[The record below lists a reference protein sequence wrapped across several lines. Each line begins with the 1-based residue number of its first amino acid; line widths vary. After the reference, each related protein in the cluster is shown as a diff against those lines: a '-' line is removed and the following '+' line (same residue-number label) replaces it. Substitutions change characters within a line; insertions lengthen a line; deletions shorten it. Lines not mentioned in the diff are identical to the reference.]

1 MEAKFT
7 EQESLA
13 VISQMIEQAR
23 NNLQKGSGNGMI
35 FAGWMVAIIAILN
48 ALLMLLFHK
57 KGINTDYS
65 MLVWISII
73 PGTYINYLIQKKD
86 NRKSM
91 VKTHIDSIVSA
102 IWSGFAYSVIILLAV
117 FFGIGLGKK
126 FYHVFSLITPV
137 MLIMLGSAGFVMA
150 KACRFSPIGAVVM
163 WLGALVCIGAMW
175 LKYPYPIIIM
185 THFFIYAICMIFG
198 MVLQGYQLNKLAN
211 KNV

>member
-1 MEAKFT
+1 
-7 EQESLA
+7 
-13 VISQMIEQAR
+13 
-23 NNLQKGSGNGMI
+23 MI

-48 ALLMLLFHK
+48 ALLILFFYK

-91 VKTHIDSIVSA
+91 AKTHIDSIIGSV
-102 IWSGFAYSVIILLAV
+102 WNGFSYSIMVLLAV
-117 FFGIGLGKK
+117 FFGIGLMQNLQE
-126 FYHVFSLITPV
+126 VFTLLIPV
-137 MLIMLGSAGFVMA
+137 MLVMLGTAGFVTA
-150 KACRFSPIGAVVM
+150 KACRFSPVGAFIM

-175 LKYPYPIIIM
+175 LKHPYPIIIM